1 MLRTNPQRTFVQP
14 TSICIQSATNHI
26 QKVAEQTAEG
36 AKGTEAHI
44 STPQKYG
51 TLCEISAKA

>member
-14 TSICIQSATNHI
+14 TSVCIQSATNHV

-36 AKGTEAHI
+36 AKGREAHI
-44 STPQKYG
+44 STPQKHG
-51 TLCEISAKA
+51 RSC